1 MGLAIHIYYI
11 ECSEASV
18 SPKAFLSTFLLPC
31 LRFSLPLH
39 QTILF
44 FNETIDHYL
53 RLTALCLRHDGTRG
67 IRRKPDVQMD
77 PLDSL
82 TYNIELQSSLSK
94 GKTPLWLNA
103 NKYGMSSLDKSNGY
117 MRARVYRPLTVDD
130 EHKFGL
136 GYGVDVAV
144 PYNYTSHFVLQQA
157 YVEGRWLKGTLTLG
171 AKEEPMAMKNPY
183 LSSGAQTLGI
193 NSSCAWRA
201 PRLA

>member
-1 MGLAIHIYYI
+1 M
-11 ECSEASV
+11 
-18 SPKAFLSTFLLPC
+18 K
-31 LRFSLPLH
+31 
-39 QTILF
+39 
-44 FNETIDHYL
+44 
-53 RLTALCLRHDGTRG
+53 RLTITFASLLCASAMMAQGEYGGSQTS
-67 IRRKPDVQMD
+67 KWN